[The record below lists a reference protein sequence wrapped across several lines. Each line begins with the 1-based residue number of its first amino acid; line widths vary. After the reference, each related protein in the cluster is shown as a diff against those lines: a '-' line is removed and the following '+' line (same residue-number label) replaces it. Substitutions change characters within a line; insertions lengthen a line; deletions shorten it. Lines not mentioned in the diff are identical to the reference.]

1 MPVLGTTQTVLVCVP
16 GEGVRGICPEGFSQ
30 SVTQAYLVAPTEA
43 AFLDAMAQPFDPAT
57 AGSYFG
63 FAFASTVFLY
73 LVSLGCGSLIQMVRD
88 A

>member
-16 GEGVRGICPEGFSQ
+16 GEGVRGMCPEGFSQ

-43 AFLDAMAQPFDPAT
+43 GFLDAMAQPFDPAT
-57 AGSYFG
+57 AGAYFG
-63 FAFASTVFLY
+63 FAFASTVFVY
-73 LVSLGCGSLIQMVRD
+73 LLSMGCGALIQMVKD